1 LSYFYIPFPLEEK
14 VVKMYKAMNIYT
26 PGDININEIAHY
38 LRIHLKF
45 STNQSYSYQSGNFM
59 IININQSFS
68 KIKQREV
75 FFHELCHLLRHYGNQ
90 YKNVPIAFR
99 ELQEWDAEHF
109 TRYAAIPFHMLK
121 YIDWKSQTLVQDMS
135 KTFCISEEICQQ
147 RVDHIK
153 RNKQVNSNIRKRTIS
168 HIL

>member
-1 LSYFYIPFPLEEK
+1 
-14 VVKMYKAMNIYT
+14 MNINR
-26 PGDININEIAHY
+26 PEDIDITKIAYNDRIY
-38 LRIHLKF
+38 LTYSEKR
-45 STNQSYSYQSGNFM
+45 SYSTESGKFKL
-59 IININQSFS
+59 INLNNMLDL
-68 KIKQREV
+68 KKQREV
-75 FFHELCHLLRHYGNQ
+75 FFHEWCHLLRHYGNQ
-90 YKNVPIAFR
+90 YRRMPKAFK

-153 RNKQVNSNIRKRTIS
+153 RNKQVNSNLRKRTIS